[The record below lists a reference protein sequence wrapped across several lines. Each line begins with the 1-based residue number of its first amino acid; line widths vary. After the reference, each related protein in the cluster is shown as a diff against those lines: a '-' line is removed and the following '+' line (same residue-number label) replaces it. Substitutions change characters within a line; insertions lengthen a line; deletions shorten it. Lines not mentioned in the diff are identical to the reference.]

1 MRRQR
6 RRRRI
11 MAKVI
16 TSGKEGV
23 IVIQFRDVQ
32 SIAFLVVD
40 VVTAIAFLRVSTIR
54 SGEELG

>member
-1 MRRQR
+1 
-6 RRRRI
+6 

-16 TSGKEGV
+16 TSGKEGI

-40 VVTAIAFLRVSTIR
+40 VDVVIAFLSTVR